1 MSCKFTDLH
10 CKEVICITDGR
21 RLGFV
26 ADARVELPEGKI
38 CAIIVPCPCRFG
50 GLVGRREDYV
60 IPWSCIRRM
69 GSDIILVDIKPE
81 DCRVPRGR
89 PGLPF

>member
-1 MSCKFTDLH
+1 
-10 CKEVICITDGR
+10 
-21 RLGFV
+21 
-26 ADARVELPEGKI
+26 
-38 CAIIVPCPCRFG
+38 
-50 GLVGRREDYV
+50 V

>member
-26 ADARVELPEGKI
+26 SDARVELPEGKI
-38 CAIIVPCPCRFG
+38 CAIIVPCPGRFG

-60 IPWSCIRRM
+60 IPWHCIRNI
-69 GSDIILVDIKPE
+69 GDDIILIEGDLSKF
-81 DCRVPRGR
+81 RLPRGKKD
-89 PGLPF
+89 LF